1 MQSAMVFFMVFIVFS
16 ATKCASADSKVHL
29 PYYQLFTPMKLM
41 KAASFIHHHHS
52 VTASQLTFLSAPEN
66 YARLLSVPMIPPKA
80 INTDTNLVAKLV
92 VGVNKA
98 IGLGESDPSFVISDG
113 QLFIGANLLD
123 KNNYKNG
130 APCGGIEGSSGTVM
144 RNRRYGSR
152 SPKPPVTVYPGRV
165 EIWLSLSDR
174 WGTCFVSLDGGF
186 SRETTYQNKLNPTNG
201 LLFELYGDDKSERIG
216 IKYIEVSIVQEN

>member
-52 VTASQLTFLSAPEN
+52 VTSSQLTFLSAPEN
-66 YARLLSVPMIPPKA
+66 FARLLSVPLILPKA
-80 INTDTNLVAKLV
+80 INTNANLVAKLV

-98 IGLGESDPSFVISDG
+98 IGLGDSDPSFVISDG

-130 APCGGIEGSSGTVM
+130 APCRGIEGSSGTVM
-144 RNRRYGSR
+144 TNRRYGSR
-152 SPKPPVTVYPGRV
+152 TPKPPVTVYPGRV

-174 WGTCFVSLDGGF
+174 WGTCSVSLDGGF
-186 SRETTYQNKLNPTNG
+186 SREITYQNKLNPTNG
-201 LLFELYGDDKSERIG
+201 LLFELYSDNKSERIG